1 MSYPNTFKNWPARTR
16 DPQDITWAASRRF
29 SHDPKPT
36 QKKQQK
42 IRIPR
47 ARQFD
52 GAEGSTLL
60 NDWMRDGVSCD
71 ADLYAA
77 LEELRARSKDLCQ
90 NNQYAKRFLRLLET
104 NVVGPDGIRLQMAK
118 KRNDGTPDKLVNDLI
133 EAAWRDFLNREN
145 FTVSGTVPGV
155 AAQNLMIKGAARTGE
170 ILIRKVMGFSHNR
183 HRFAIQFIDPE
194 RLDHNKNAALQ
205 NGNIIRMGVEFDQW
219 RRPVRYHFRENTR
232 DWSLPNWQPVS
243 GNNNEFSIPASE
255 IVHAFVS
262 DYEEQTRGYTWFHAA
277 MKQLRH
283 LGKYQEAAIVEARVG
298 AAKMG
303 FFKPERDAN
312 GEYVGDDELDDGT
325 LVSEASAG
333 SFEIL
338 PKGYSLET
346 WDPKNPSTE
355 HSDFS
360 KAMLKGISAGLC
372 VCYPSLAADL
382 EGVNYSSI
390 RAGLIE
396 DRDGYRMLQ
405 NFLIDYVMRDIF
417 QDWLR
422 VQLTHDDVLPSFLT
436 QSRFSDVNQARFEGR
451 RWAWV
456 DPAKDIGA
464 EIQAIE
470 AGIKSRQRVQRDMGI
485 DPEDEAAAIA
495 NDPGKPMQS
504 STPSK
509 PDDDDDDEEN
519 DLTNS
524 NE

>member
-1 MSYPNTFKNWPARTR
+1 MNYKNTFKNWPARAR

-29 SHDPKPT
+29 SHAPKPPKT
-36 QKKQQK
+36 VQPKV
-42 IRIPR
+42 RIPR

-52 GAEGSTLL
+52 GAESSTIL
-60 NDWMRDGVSCD
+60 NDWSRDGISCD
-71 ADLYAA
+71 ADLFDAA
-77 LEELRARSKDLCQ
+77 QDLRARAKDLCQ

-133 EAAWRDFLNREN
+133 EAGWKDFLNREN
-145 FTVSGTVPGV
+145 FTVTGTVPGV
-155 AAQNLMIKGAARTGE
+155 AGQNLMIKGAARTGE
-170 ILIRKVMGFSHNR
+170 ILLRKVSSFRHNR
-183 HRFAIQFIDPE
+183 HKFAIQFIDPE
-194 RLDHNKNAALQ
+194 RLDHYKNTTLS
-205 NGNIIRMGVEFDQW
+205 NGNIVRMGVEFDQW

-232 DWSLPNWQPVS
+232 DWSLPHWEPVK
-243 GNNNEFSIPASE
+243 NNSNEFSLPASE
-255 IVHAFVS
+255 IIHAFVS

-346 WDPKNPSTE
+346 WNPGSPNRE

-405 NFLIDYVMRDIF
+405 NFLIDSVMKDVF
-417 QDWLR
+417 QSWLE
-422 VQLTHDDVLPSFLT
+422 VQLTHDAVLPNFLT
-436 QSRFSDVNQARFEGR
+436 QSRFQDVNKPKFEGR
-451 RWAWV
+451 AWEWV
-456 DPAKDIGA
+456 DPQKDINA
-464 EIQAIE
+464 EILAIDN
-470 AGIKSRQRVQRDMGI
+470 GIKSRQRVQRQMGI
-485 DPEDEAAAIA
+485 DPEDEAAEIA
-495 NDPGKPMQS
+495 ADSFVPKTAP
-504 STPSK
+504 PAAA
-509 PDDDDDDEEN
+509 PAAEADDDEEEF
-519 DLTNS
+519 DKS
-524 NE
+524 